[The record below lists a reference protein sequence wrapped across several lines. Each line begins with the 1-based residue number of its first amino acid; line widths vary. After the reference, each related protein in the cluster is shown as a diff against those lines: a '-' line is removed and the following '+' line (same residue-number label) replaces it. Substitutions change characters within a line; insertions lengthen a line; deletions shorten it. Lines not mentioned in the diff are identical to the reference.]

1 MANPNIVNVSTIY
14 GNTSSILIS
23 STNDPFATALVNNA
37 ASSGK
42 VYKINSI
49 VVANVD
55 GTSAADITIKIFSQ
69 DDLGGTGTAIASTI
83 SVPADASLIV
93 TDKSTSFYLLEDK
106 SIGATASAA
115 NDLVVT
121 CSWEE
126 IN

>member
-1 MANPNIVNVSTIY
+1 MANPNIVNVTSIL
-14 GNTSSILIS
+14 GNTSSLLIS
-23 STNDPFATALVNNA
+23 STSNPFATALVNNA
-37 ASSGK
+37 AASGK

-55 GTSAADITIKIFSQ
+55 GTNAADITISIFSQ
-69 DDLGGTGTAIASTI
+69 DDLGGTGTAICSTV
-83 SVPADASLIV
+83 SVPADATLVV
-93 TDKSTSFYLLEDK
+93 TDKNTSFYLLEDK

>member
-1 MANPNIVNVSTIY
+1 MANPNIVSVTAIY
-14 GNTSSILIS
+14 GNSSQTALS
-23 STNDPFATALVNNA
+23 STSVTSLVSNA

-42 VYKINSI
+42 VYKINMI

-55 GTSAADITIKIFSQ
+55 GTSAADITINVYSNATA
-69 DDLGGTGTAIASTI
+69 GSGTAYAIASTI

-93 TDKSTSFYLLEDK
+93 SDKTTAFYLLENQ
-106 SIGATASAA
+106 SIGAIAGTA

>member
-1 MANPNIVNVSTIY
+1 MANPNIVNVTDIR
-14 GNTSSILIS
+14 GNTSSILLS
-23 STNDPFATALVNNA
+23 STANPFATALINNPD
-37 ASSGK
+37 SSGK
-42 VYKINSI
+42 IYKINSI

-69 DDLGGTGTAIASTI
+69 DDLGGTGTELASTI
-83 SVPADASLIV
+83 SVPADSSLIV

-106 SIGATASAA
+106 SLGATASAA

-126 IN
+126 IT

>member
-1 MANPNIVNVSTIY
+1 MANPNLVNVAAIY
-14 GNTSSILIS
+14 GENS
-23 STNDPFATALVNNA
+23 STSLTTTNATSIVSNA

-42 VYKINSI
+42 VYKINTI

-55 GTSAADITIKIFSQ
+55 GTSAADITINKYSQ
-69 DDLGGTGTAIASTI
+69 AALGGTAFAIASTI

-93 TDKSTSFYLLEDK
+93 VDKTTAIYLKENE
-106 SIGATASAA
+106 SIGAIAGAA

-126 IN
+126 INA